1 MIELDS
7 LAILLRA
14 LIYAGSIVAAGGVF
28 FSLSFPQAARH
39 VESSLRRQIVLGC
52 WLLVLVEPLRYVTF
66 QLAIAEGNW
75 LTAFAP
81 EMRWMA
87 LQTAIGTA
95 AAARL
100 IAALV
105 MLTTRLRSAA
115 ISFVAAL
122 VMMGSFVMEGHTVS
136 AEARPVLA
144 PLLLLHF
151 GAACWWLGALY
162 PLLTLIRQAPS
173 DVVTETARAFG
184 QRAAWVVGT
193 LVVAGVVLL
202 VALCGAELR
211 LDNHYQQRFVV
222 KLALVAGLLSLAAW
236 NKQRLTPLL
245 ETDYASGA
253 LKLRRSIRC
262 EMVVALAILAATA
275 WIVSTSPDS

>member
-7 LAILLRA
+7 LAIVLRA
-14 LIYAGSIVAAGGVF
+14 LVYAGSIVAAGGVF
-28 FSLSFPQAARH
+28 FSLTFPQATRH
-39 VESSLRRQIVLGC
+39 VERPLRVQILLGC
-52 WLLVLVEPLRYVTF
+52 WLLILVEPLRYVVF

-75 LTAFAP
+75 SAAFAP
-81 EMRWMA
+81 EMRWMG

-105 MLTTRLRSAA
+105 MLTTRRRSTA

-122 VMMGSFVMEGHTVS
+122 VIIGSFMLEGHTAS
-136 AEARPVLA
+136 AEARLVLA

-151 GAACWWLGALY
+151 AAICWWLGALY
-162 PLLTLIRQAPS
+162 PLLALIRQAPS
-173 DVVTETARAFG
+173 DVVTETARTFG
-184 QRAAWVVGT
+184 QRAAWVVGA
-193 LVVAGVVLL
+193 LVVSGVVLL

-211 LDNHYQQRFVV
+211 LDNPYQQRFVI
-222 KLALVAGLLSLAAW
+222 KLAFVAGLLSLAAW

-253 LKLRRSIRC
+253 LKLRRSIRR

-275 WIVSTSPDS
+275 WIVSTSPDP